1 MSRQYHNSE
10 KIFDCRS
17 IVKKIE
23 LWQKE
28 ETIVFTNGCFDIL
41 HLGHIDYLIKS
52 SKLGTK
58 LIVGLN
64 SDESVRQIKGNDRP
78 IQNEQSRANVL
89 ASINCIDAVVLFNE
103 KTPQKIIELILP
115 SILVKGADYT
125 IDKIVGAK
133 TVLNN
138 GGQVQTIPF
147 LKGYSTTSI
156 INKIRNG

>member
-103 KTPQKIIELILP
+103 KTSKIINL
-115 SILVKGADYT
+115 SF
-125 IDKIVGAK
+125 
-133 TVLNN
+133 
-138 GGQVQTIPF
+138 QV
-147 LKGYSTTSI
+147 Y
-156 INKIRNG
+156 